1 MIFTV
6 RCMMMNK
13 AITTAIGVV
22 LSGVAIYIAIF
33 VEGRGDM
40 MVIFFAIFGGFLI
53 SSSLVTKFV
62 KDVWG
67 AIKGGS

>member
-1 MIFTV
+1 
-6 RCMMMNK
+6 MNK
-13 AITTAIGVV
+13 IITTTIGVV
-22 LSGVAIYIAIF
+22 LALVAIYIAIF

-40 MVIFFAIFGGFLI
+40 MVIFFALFGGFMI

-67 AIKGGS
+67 AIKGRNGG